1 MRILHIALDQK
12 FIPFIQSSFETVW
25 PDENRFTILNTKKNG
40 KWKYTHSNENTTVGN
55 SIYFFCGKL
64 KQDLQWCDVLIIHF
78 MTPWSAYAAMQAPL
92 NVPVIWSGW
101 GADYYPLIPG
111 FSDEELVLTET
122 KNALNKA
129 REIEKLIEKKQSII
143 NKTKDFIIDTLFIK
157 DSINRVLSRV
167 DFFSAPI
174 KDDYE
179 LLKKAFP
186 QITANYFQ
194 ISYGS
199 IDPKRIKNIKTVEG
213 NDILVGNSATATNN
227 HIEVFKMLSKI
238 DINGRK
244 VIVPLSY
251 GDIEYRNEVIRIGE
265 ILFGNSFIP
274 LVKFMPVEEYNK
286 VISGCSIVIMNHR
299 RQQAVGNIVSA
310 MLSGSKVF
318 LREDNPLFSFFIRN
332 GVHVTA
338 MSEIEENPVDLF
350 SPITKEQFIIS
361 NKFIEANWGHKTVL
375 NYIRKLSDLK

>member
-1 MRILHIALDQK
+1 MKILHIAIDQK
-12 FIPFIQSSFETVW
+12 FIPFIQTAFESVW
-25 PDENRFTILNTKKNG
+25 PGENKFTILNTKKNG
-40 KWKYTHSNENTTVGN
+40 KWKYTLSNENTVAGN
-55 SIYFFCGKL
+55 SIYFFGGKL

-122 KNALNKA
+122 KKALDKA
-129 REIEKLIEKKQSII
+129 HEIEKLIEKKQSII

-194 ISYGS
+194 INYGS
-199 IDPKRIKNIKTVEG
+199 VEAQQFKDINIVEG
-213 NDILVGNSATATNN
+213 NNIIVGNSATATNN
-227 HIEVFKMLSKI
+227 HIEVFKLLTKI
-238 DINGRK
+238 DLKDRK
-244 VIVPLSY
+244 IIVPLSY

-265 ILFGNSFIP
+265 SLFGISFIP
-274 LVKFMPVEEYNK
+274 LVKFMPLDEYNK
-286 VISGCSIVIMNHR
+286 IISGCSIVFMNHR
-299 RQQAVGNIVSA
+299 RQQALGNIISA
-310 MLSGSKVF
+310 MLNGSKVI
-318 LREDNPLFSFFIRN
+318 LREDNPLFSFLKRN
-332 GVHVTA
+332 GAYITA
-338 MSEIEENPVDLF
+338 ISEIDENPVDLF
-350 SPITKEQFIIS
+350 SPLTKQQMLVNKEFILS
-361 NKFIEANWGHKTVL
+361 NWEYEIVL
-375 NYIRKLSDLK
+375 NNIRKLSDLK